1 MSLKAEI
8 HKTTGSFKLDIEL
21 NSTDL
26 ITGVLGP
33 SGCGKSMTL
42 KCIAG
47 IMTPDEGH
55 IELDGRVLYDSASHV
70 NVRPQERHVGY
81 LFQNYA
87 LFPTMNVRKN
97 IMCGLKREK
106 DRAVKEEKYRYFI
119 NLLGLEG
126 LEDLKPWQ
134 LSGGQAQ
141 RTALARILV
150 NSPDLLLLDEPFSA
164 LDSFMRRSLQENITE
179 ILTAIGKQT
188 IMVTHS
194 QREARRMCTK
204 LLVMDK
210 GNVIRIGSTEDV
222 FANPGSERCAL
233 LLEE

>member
-1 MSLKAEI
+1 MNLKVEI
-8 HKTTGSFKLDIEL
+8 HKTTGSFRLDIEL

-26 ITGVLGP
+26 MTGILGP

-55 IELDGRVLYDSASHV
+55 IELDGHVLYDSTSRI
-70 NVRPQERHVGY
+70 NIRPQDRHVGY

-97 IMCGLKREK
+97 IMCGLSKEK
-106 DRAVKEEKYRYFI
+106 DSSVREEKYGYFV

-164 LDSFMRRSLQENITE
+164 LDSFMRRSLQENISE
-179 ILTAIGKQT
+179 ILTGIGKQS

-204 LLVMDK
+204 LLVMDGGRIIRS
-210 GNVIRIGSTEDV
+210 GNTEDV
-222 FANPGSERCAL
+222 FSNPGSERCAL

>member
-8 HKTTGSFKLDIEL
+8 HKKTGSFTLDIEFE
-21 NSTDL
+21 SADL
-26 ITGVLGP
+26 MTGILGP

-55 IELDGRVLYDSASHV
+55 IELNDRVLYDSASHI
-70 NVRPQERHVGY
+70 NIRPQDRHVGY

-87 LFPTMNVRKN
+87 LFPTMNVRRN

-106 DRAVKEEKYRYFI
+106 DSAVREEQYRYFV

-164 LDSFMRRSLQENITE
+164 LDSYMRRSLQENITE
-179 ILTAIGKQT
+179 ILTAVGKQT
-188 IMVTHS
+188 VMVTHS
-194 QREARRMCTK
+194 QREARRMCTRM
-204 LLVMDK
+204 LVMDN
-210 GNVIRIGSTEDV
+210 GSIIRSGSTEDV
-222 FANPGSERCAL
+222 FANPGNERCAL